1 MAIDRF
7 SYLLSLRR
15 KISADTHLGSWY
27 IVGAIC
33 VSAEILAVM
42 VKCPDGIKPDDWA
55 EVRTAVGLFVRQLRG
70 TDLHYHNI
78 IGNNKDALMHVFGMG
93 PMTFGAMMITAGV
106 VKFRKARG
114 GGDDDKILSINKGHW
129 ESIMADAKIDDT
141 GRITTYGSDRTIVV
155 SIGTMNPVKAERA
168 NKSRFRW
175 NDIMTVEQQFSS
187 TPPIPPPR
195 RNSFKLRVKFQQAVA
210 PHIMGGY
217 DLLQWESNR
226 EILEQ
231 GEKFA
236 RAIGSDEARYNDDA
250 NDANDNANLSKWY
263 FDIEDEETKKALQ
276 DLNNLHKRALKLVRK
291 LEMSVTPK
299 WTLEEDHVEDHHKW
313 LIENEWGGE
322 AWLDESYVEHEHQ
335 TGVKE
340 DRRTHAMK
348 SFRDKHSAQMKN
360 QHRSS
365 NRAVQGESVE
375 RKRKINQRPGAQ
387 NSAKRQIKEE
397 YRKKMS
403 TDVASDEEDGT

>member
-1 MAIDRF
+1 MIGWVVAIDRF

-155 SIGTMNPVKAERA
+155 SIGTMNPVKAERTEGGLYQP
-168 NKSRFRW
+168 SG
-175 NDIMTVEQQFSS
+175 
-187 TPPIPPPR
+187 R
-195 RNSFKLRVKFQQAVA
+195 R
-210 PHIMGGY
+210 
-217 DLLQWESNR
+217 
-226 EILEQ
+226 
-231 GEKFA
+231 
-236 RAIGSDEARYNDDA
+236 
-250 NDANDNANLSKWY
+250 
-263 FDIEDEETKKALQ
+263 
-276 DLNNLHKRALKLVRK
+276 
-291 LEMSVTPK
+291 
-299 WTLEEDHVEDHHKW
+299 
-313 LIENEWGGE
+313 
-322 AWLDESYVEHEHQ
+322 
-335 TGVKE
+335 
-340 DRRTHAMK
+340 
-348 SFRDKHSAQMKN
+348 
-360 QHRSS
+360 
-365 NRAVQGESVE
+365 
-375 RKRKINQRPGAQ
+375 
-387 NSAKRQIKEE
+387 
-397 YRKKMS
+397 
-403 TDVASDEEDGT
+403 